1 MRKTYAKISVWEL
14 AKTEEKVRNNR
25 SNYVI
30 IKNCKHMK
38 LDPLKHLRQQESLG
52 DWTTRVRTHA
62 IAFNKS
68 ELWIREKVNILDHDY
83 LEEE

>member
-1 MRKTYAKISVWEL
+1 
-14 AKTEEKVRNNR
+14 
-25 SNYVI
+25 
-30 IKNCKHMK
+30 MK

-52 DWTTRVRTHA
+52 DRTPRVRTHA

-68 ELWIREKVNILDHDY
+68 ELWIREKINIPDHDY

>member
-14 AKTEEKVRNNR
+14 DKTEEKVRNNR

-30 IKNCKHMK
+30 IKNCKQMK

-52 DWTTRVRTHA
+52 DRTPRVRTHA
-62 IAFNKS
+62 LAFNKS
-68 ELWIREKVNILDHDY
+68 EL
-83 LEEE
+83 

>member
-1 MRKTYAKISVWEL
+1 MTDMRKTYATISVWEL

-52 DWTTRVRTHA
+52 DRTPRVRTHA

-68 ELWIREKVNILDHDY
+68 EL
-83 LEEE
+83 